1 MHDLI
6 IIGGGAAALSAA
18 VYALGKQLDVIVI
31 YENLGGKAG
40 TRQQLRGQIAEEYL
54 AGAEAAHTLQRQVEA
69 QPDRTLHDRVTEVA
83 KASGAFRVTT
93 EHHGAFES
101 SAVIVATGAA
111 PIPLDVPGANEMI
124 GQGLGYSASTHA
136 HLIANKHVAVIGTSV
151 RALRGAAELARTAA
165 HVYVIAPDAS
175 ALETLPASA
184 LRERA
189 NVEVLQGYHV
199 KAIHGPFNVESIVVE
214 QGEQHRWLR
223 VDAAF
228 VDLGLVPNSG
238 SVRQIAQ
245 TDDQGFI
252 VIDERNATTTPG
264 LFAAGDVTTGFG
276 EQVLI
281 AIGDGARAALSAY
294 DYLLAHTPSARAHR
308 A

>member
-1 MHDLI
+1 
-6 IIGGGAAALSAA
+6 
-18 VYALGKQLDVIVI
+18 
-31 YENLGGKAG
+31 
-40 TRQQLRGQIAEEYL
+40 
-54 AGAEAAHTLQRQVEA
+54 
-69 QPDRTLHDRVTEVA
+69 
-83 KASGAFRVTT
+83 
-93 EHHGAFES
+93 
-101 SAVIVATGAA
+101 
-111 PIPLDVPGANEMI
+111 
-124 GQGLGYSASTHA
+124 
-136 HLIANKHVAVIGTSV
+136 
-151 RALRGAAELARTAA
+151 
-165 HVYVIAPDAS
+165 
-175 ALETLPASA
+175 LETLPASA

-228 VDLGLVPNSG
+228 VDLGLAPNSG

-264 LFAAGDVTTGFG
+264 LFAAGDVTTAFG